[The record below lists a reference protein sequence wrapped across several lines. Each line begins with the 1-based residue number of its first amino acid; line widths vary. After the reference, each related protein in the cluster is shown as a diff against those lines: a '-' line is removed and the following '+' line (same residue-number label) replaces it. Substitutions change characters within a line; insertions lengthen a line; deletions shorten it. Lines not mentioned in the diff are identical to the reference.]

1 MEMTEI
7 DLNFSEQFHTVNL
20 SFRKL
25 HIIYDI
31 FFFFFFLIVHQV
43 VVFYSYSFCGLLI
56 ETSTNIQGICSGTP
70 IKSSTAVD
78 LQGGVLCANFFHLK
92 WKERN
97 RITKTKTEKA
107 MLEEI
112 PRNCC
117 LLRRKEV

>member
-1 MEMTEI
+1 MT
-7 DLNFSEQFHTVNL
+7 S
-20 SFRKL
+20 
-25 HIIYDI
+25 
-31 FFFFFFLIVHQV
+31 FFFSSSSFFSFLIVHQV
-43 VVFYSYSFCGLLI
+43 VVFYSYSFCGLLLI

-70 IKSSTAVD
+70 LKSSTAVD

-97 RITKTKTEKA
+97 RVTKTKTEKA
-107 MLEEI
+107 MLEEL